1 MSTLVAV
8 TVAFAITPPDASV
21 EAIAVMLRSLRIMMV
36 GAKTAFGSH
45 PCQQFFKLVISES
58 SPSQQRCEWDPF
70 ELLRSVTSP
79 KEGPGVKGEIQGTND
94 DACSRKEDGRYIR
107 IDQRIQIMQQEATL
121 VGRDASPVLQ
131 PVFQQRQ
138 RAWPRKDFYQDSP
151 NQAGDVYPPE
161 QRTRASDQGP
171 KSHPQDKEYVQA

>member
-1 MSTLVAV
+1 
-8 TVAFAITPPDASV
+8 
-21 EAIAVMLRSLRIMMV
+21 MMV

-45 PCQQFFKLVISES
+45 PCQQFFKLV
-58 SPSQQRCEWDPF
+58 
-70 ELLRSVTSP
+70 TSGSL
-79 KEGPGVKGEIQGTND
+79 GPGVKDKIQGTND

-138 RAWPRKDFYQDSP
+138 RAWPRKDFYHDSP
-151 NQAGDVYPPE
+151 DQAGDVYPPE
-161 QRTRASDQGP
+161 HRTRASDQGP
-171 KSHPQDKEYVQA
+171 KSHPQDKKHVQA